1 LLGIIPFI
9 VIFLIGY
16 KFLPPVMELPLLAY
30 WLILPLTLL
39 SLYSANFSSFL
50 ITSKR
55 VRLYT
60 STTVVKVIG
69 EISITL
75 IFLAFIGLHWDG
87 RIYSAIITAAVLSLV
102 SIWFYKQWDLLSGD
116 ISKVYIRQGILFGLP
131 LIMHQIGKFVINQSD
146 RLFLAKMVSIE
157 EMGIYSVAYQVGT
170 VVLILVTA
178 FSNFFS
184 PFLYERLNKGT
195 DAAKREIIKVSYIFI
210 IVIFIALLALTLIT
224 PFIFSYFIHKDY
236 SSGVKYV
243 FWVGLGYFFWA
254 FYAIFSGYIFYLKK
268 TKILGFVAIVN
279 VVLNILFNFL
289 FIKQFGAIG
298 AAYATCLSYFIV
310 AIIMGVLV
318 NRIYP
323 MPWLY
328 FLKSNSK
335 T

>member
-1 LLGIIPFI
+1 
-9 VIFLIGY
+9 VI
-16 KFLPPVMELPLLAY
+16 
-30 WLILPLTLL
+30 
-39 SLYSANFSSFL
+39 
-50 ITSKR
+50 
-55 VRLYT
+55 
-60 STTVVKVIG
+60 
-69 EISITL
+69 
-75 IFLAFIGLHWDG
+75 
-87 RIYSAIITAAVLSLV
+87 
-102 SIWFYKQWDLLSGD
+102 
-116 ISKVYIRQGILFGLP
+116 
-131 LIMHQIGKFVINQSD
+131 
-146 RLFLAKMVSIE
+146 
-157 EMGIYSVAYQVGT
+157 
-170 VVLILVTA
+170 LILVTA

-210 IVIFIALLALTLIT
+210 IVIFIALLLLTLVT
-224 PFIFSYFIHKDY
+224 PLIFSYFIDKDY

-268 TKILGFVAIVN
+268 TKVLGFVAIVN

-318 NRIYP
+318 NRLYP

-335 T
+335 I